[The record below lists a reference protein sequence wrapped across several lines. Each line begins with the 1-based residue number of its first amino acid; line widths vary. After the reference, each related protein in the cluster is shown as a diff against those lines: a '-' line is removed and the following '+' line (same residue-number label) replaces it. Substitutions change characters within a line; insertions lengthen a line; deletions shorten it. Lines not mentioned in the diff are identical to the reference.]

1 MHRSSWAKYIETV
14 KIKAKGCESSYDFRF
29 RSSFSG
35 SSVTQTG
42 RKSKFFARLCHLFSM
57 ISATLSQLASNRI
70 FPRWHLVNLF
80 DNRLTKSVWRSENLG
95 QIFCSYKTLPSIACN
110 NRLVFFQAWST
121 WLQTKRRR
129 MLTPCGTS
137 RSASSAWTF
146 ASVSLVI
153 GWPVLA
159 KFWKLWP
166 VRLLSSPRPDTL
178 SVHSVS
184 GGTRRSPFTA
194 QSEALRQ
201 KKSSSEAWR

>member
-1 MHRSSWAKYIETV
+1 MRWKYEVIRFNWLMHRSSWAKYIETV

-70 FPRWHLVNLF
+70 FPRWHLVNFF

-121 WLQTKRRR
+121 WLQMRSR
-129 MLTPCGTS
+129 MVS
-137 RSASSAWTF
+137 R
-146 ASVSLVI
+146 
-153 GWPVLA
+153 
-159 KFWKLWP
+159 
-166 VRLLSSPRPDTL
+166 VRSERGRTVDQDQ
-178 SVHSVS
+178 HDQ
-184 GGTRRSPFTA
+184 R
-194 QSEALRQ
+194 QSTV
-201 KKSSSEAWR
+201 